1 MQKASYIL
9 ILIDRMPAQGPEWLK
24 STVLDKLSPEKG
36 GRPYRDCTDSK
47 TRIEAVE
54 VGPQDFGSWAYVT
67 MAASTLFMMKWNHE
81 PDLDKLRWQQFTGRI
96 GNGAVVQFLSE
107 GEEKAVAKPRAKTR
121 KPKPEPD
128 VADGRTGEQLTRQE
142 PVEKVDYQHIRR
154 LLSRAPGS
162 GGVDLVDMGGLE
174 QTIIFDLEGG
184 YTPTAEEVKLARQVR
199 AFEVEGNQCMHSGR
213 FEEAIT
219 YFEKAAQISRAD
231 GILYQNISVAYNRLG
246 NLPKAREAIREAL
259 RREPDNARIQN
270 NARAIG
276 VSSYGSSEASLA
288 QPAAPMAAPAIATD
302 QKPRGKTNALA
313 IASLVLGIVALLTS
327 SGGIGAFLGVAAFI
341 TGIIGGRQIR
351 ESDGAQKGAGA
362 ASAGMILGGVSV
374 LLGILSILAFL
385 LLVMILANQ
394 SG

>member
-1 MQKASYIL
+1 
-9 ILIDRMPAQGPEWLK
+9 
-24 STVLDKLSPEKG
+24 
-36 GRPYRDCTDSK
+36 
-47 TRIEAVE
+47 
-54 VGPQDFGSWAYVT
+54 
-67 MAASTLFMMKWNHE
+67 
-81 PDLDKLRWQQFTGRI
+81 
-96 GNGAVVQFLSE
+96 
-107 GEEKAVAKPRAKTR
+107 
-121 KPKPEPD
+121 
-128 VADGRTGEQLTRQE
+128 
-142 PVEKVDYQHIRR
+142 VEKVDYQHIRR

-219 YFEKAAQISRAD
+219 YLEKAAQISRAD